1 MKNLKDLYRTE
12 DLYTGY
18 KELDDALDELT
29 EFRVIGRAQR
39 RKIALRMKRLVK
51 SAAFKKKVER
61 SKLRVASPEK
71 IRVKA
76 AKLAK
81 KKVVDKF
88 YPNYNSMPIQQRVK
102 VDQIISQKYGGM
114 INKIAMKSVKVVKKN
129 ELIKVKQARLSK
141 QDA

>member
-1 MKNLKDLYRTE
+1 MITF
-12 DLYTGY
+12 
-18 KELDDALDELT
+18 KELYSNLEEIKKVDLK
-29 EFRVIGRAQR
+29 QR
-39 RKIALRMKRLVK
+39 RKMAIRMKKLAK
-51 SAAFKKKVER
+51 TASFKKKVER

-114 INKIAMKSVKVVKKN
+114 INKIAQRSAKVVKKK
-129 ELIKVKQARLSK
+129 EMLKVKQYRLRK
-141 QDA
+141 KEDA

>member
-1 MKNLKDLYRTE
+1 MITF
-12 DLYTGY
+12 
-18 KELDDALDELT
+18 KELYSSLEEIKKVDLK
-29 EFRVIGRAQR
+29 QR
-39 RKIALRMKRLVK
+39 RKMAIRMKKLAK
-51 SAAFKKKVER
+51 TASFKKKVER

-102 VDQIISQKYGGM
+102 VDQIIAQKYAGM

-129 ELIKVKQARLSK
+129 ELLKVKQARLSK

>member
-1 MKNLKDLYRTE
+1 MITF
-12 DLYTGY
+12 
-18 KELDDALDELT
+18 KELYSNLEEIKKVDLK
-29 EFRVIGRAQR
+29 QR
-39 RKIALRMKRLVK
+39 RKMAIRMKKLAK
-51 SAAFKKKVER
+51 TAAFKKKVER

-102 VDQIISQKYGGM
+102 VDQIISQKIWWY
-114 INKIAMKSVKVVKKN
+114 
-129 ELIKVKQARLSK
+129 
-141 QDA
+141 D

>member
-1 MKNLKDLYRTE
+1 MITF
-12 DLYTGY
+12 
-18 KELDDALDELT
+18 KELYSNLEEIKKVDLK
-29 EFRVIGRAQR
+29 QR
-39 RKIALRMKRLVK
+39 RKMAIRMKKLAK
-51 SAAFKKKVER
+51 TASFKKKVER

-88 YPNYNSMPIQQRVK
+88 YPNYNSMPIQQRVMG
-102 VDQIISQKYGGM
+102 DQIIAQKYGGM
-114 INKIAMKSVKVVKKN
+114 INKIAMKSVKVIKKN
-129 ELIKVKQARLSK
+129 ELLKVKQARLSK